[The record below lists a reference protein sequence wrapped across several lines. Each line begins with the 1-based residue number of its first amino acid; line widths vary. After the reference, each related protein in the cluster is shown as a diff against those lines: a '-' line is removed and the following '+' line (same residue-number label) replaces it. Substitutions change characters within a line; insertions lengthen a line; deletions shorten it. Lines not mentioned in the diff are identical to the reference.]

1 MTLEKKQHSWNTW
14 SPLNICCHSNLQCL
28 LNHMVLGNV
37 LEWWPWHHKWHK
49 AWHGQLLE
57 MLWILMQV
65 RWQGMWDF
73 EDWLQWLYRCPM
85 LILYQSW
92 WAQCPLAWAV
102 TQAQPHVSCDCSS
115 SKSWAAG
122 LVLKIVLP
130 GPRQSSS
137 LLSAGTMAHC
147 LRQWCLGSHV
157 WRMSVKTRGMTTSQ
171 CE

>member
-1 MTLEKKQHSWNTW
+1 MTLEKKQHPWNTW
-14 SPLNICCHSNLQCL
+14 SPLNIRCHSNLQCP

-57 MLWILMQV
+57 MLWILMQYSH
-65 RWQGMWDF
+65 RWGDKVC
-73 EDWLQWLYRCPM
+73 E
-85 LILYQSW
+85 ILRTGCNDCTFVPCSF
-92 WAQCPLAWAV
+92 CISLDEHR
-102 TQAQPHVSCDCSS
+102 QAQPHVSCDCSS

-137 LLSAGTMAHC
+137 LLSAGTMDHC

-157 WRMSVKTRGMTTSQ
+157 WRMSIKTCGMTTSQ